1 MPSIEGFDLTR
12 ARLLTTKN
20 GGLHAGGDCVVLH
33 MSRDQRVDDNYAMIY
48 AQGLAK
54 QRKLPLKVV
63 VFNLVLKYLEMTLTT
78 IL

>member
-1 MPSIEGFDLTR
+1 
-12 ARLLTTKN
+12 
-20 GGLHAGGDCVVLH
+20 